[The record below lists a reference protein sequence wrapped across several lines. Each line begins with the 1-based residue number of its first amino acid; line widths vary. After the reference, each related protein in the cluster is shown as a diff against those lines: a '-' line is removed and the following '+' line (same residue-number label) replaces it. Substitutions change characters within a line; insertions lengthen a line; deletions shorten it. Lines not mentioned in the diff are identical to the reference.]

1 MPNAP
6 IFRYYVDVRLS
17 NSRDDRKSFHIDAC
31 TRTGAFY
38 QTWKLLKKHN
48 INEVWAVTI
57 RQKAYPVAKAK
68 LVKDIISQYNR
79 QSQRVDNLETVKAIQ
94 LYVSNKLTKV

>member
-48 INEVWAVTI
+48 ISEVWAVTI
-57 RQKAYPVAKAK
+57 RQKAYPIARAK
-68 LVKDIISQYNR
+68 LVKDIVRQYNR

-94 LYVSNKLTKV
+94 NYFASKPSNV